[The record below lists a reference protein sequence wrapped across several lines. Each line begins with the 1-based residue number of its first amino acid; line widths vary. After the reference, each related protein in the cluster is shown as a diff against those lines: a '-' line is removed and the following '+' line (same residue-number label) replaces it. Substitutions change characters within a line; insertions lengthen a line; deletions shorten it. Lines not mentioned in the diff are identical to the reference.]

1 MTLYQLQN
9 KSHIKCRSVWQD
21 DHEWS
26 IGKDGYKDG
35 RGRFQGVILWNRL
48 SRTRKISCNISCCW
62 GQRVSHSVSLTYGNK
77 HKTKSQYYRKEITP
91 VLPIAGQ
98 KFLQYFVGHLE
109 FFAVFQKFYLF
120 IPRFLTETLT
130 MLSGTLAGTQ
140 WFRILPLYH
149 FARRT
154 AMTKQVAG
162 H

>member
-1 MTLYQLQN
+1 MTTNDRLAKTGIKTAVAGFKVSFFGTDSQEHE
-9 KSHIKCRSVWQD
+9 KSHAIYLVAEDSV
-21 DHEWS
+21 
-26 IGKDGYKDG
+26 
-35 RGRFQGVILWNRL
+35 
-48 SRTRKISCNISCCW
+48 SRTVFTLPMKIN
-62 GQRVSHSVSLTYGNK
+62 
-77 HKTKSQYYRKEITP
+77 TKQSQYYRKEITP

-98 KFLQYFVGHLE
+98 KFLQYFAGHLE